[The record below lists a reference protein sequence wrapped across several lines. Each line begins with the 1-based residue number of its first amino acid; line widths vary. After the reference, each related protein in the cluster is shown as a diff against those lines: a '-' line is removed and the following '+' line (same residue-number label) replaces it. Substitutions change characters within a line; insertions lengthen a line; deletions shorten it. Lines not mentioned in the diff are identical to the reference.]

1 LAKSWILIGAF
12 RTMSAHQA
20 KHHMNEL
27 GIQPL
32 KLSLVCRQSVDSVQ
46 TLLETTALIAETTS
60 NLAPTLDQGPCGFS
74 INSLP

>member
-1 LAKSWILIGAF
+1 
-12 RTMSAHQA
+12 
-20 KHHMNEL
+20 MNEL